1 MLNSFTLFS
10 TLIKMLKNTEKK
22 TSVGCGRTPY
32 TGVHAPLRVPCVL
45 FCLSTV
51 TVWQNNICKIVLS
64 MLCWWPGQGWEPRNI
79 FLIVCVYM
87 DQWPAAGAHP
97 PAAHLCHASVTH
109 LVSRVTSCHCTW
121 HSHHTAQL
129 RLWATVYRLQA
140 WLQGKTII
148 QSPEWSIPSHQ
159 NKHGLIKNNKNNS
172 LALEQDITMV
182 PSARLLL
189 PRSKISQDNCI
200 YPINWCSVLYLLMLQ
215 NSSQYG
221 YNSQLILFF
230 TKALEV

>member
-1 MLNSFTLFS
+1 MSNSFTLCS
-10 TLIKMLKNTEKK
+10 TLIKMLKNTEK
-22 TSVGCGRTPY
+22 CWLWAY
-32 TGVHAPLRVPCVL
+32 TFMLPCVCPV
-45 FCLSTV
+45 FCFVCRL
-51 TVWQNNICKIVLS
+51 WQCDRTTFVKLY
-64 MLCWWPGQGWEPRNI
+64 CQCCAGGQGWEPRNI

-87 DQWPAAGAHP
+87 DQCPAAQGTHHTRQP
-97 PAAHLCHASVTH
+97 HLCHTSVTH
-109 LVSRVTSCHCTW
+109 LVSRVTSCHWYVTLSS
-121 HSHHTAQL
+121 HSSIKTL
-129 RLWATVYRLQA
+129 PEMYKLQT
-140 WLQGKTII
+140 WLQGKPII

-159 NKHGLIKNNKNNS
+159 NKHGLIKNDKNNP

>member
-1 MLNSFTLFS
+1 M
-10 TLIKMLKNTEKK
+10 
-22 TSVGCGRTPY
+22 
-32 TGVHAPLRVPCVL
+32 GVHRTRAFMLPCVCPVFCFVCRLWQCDRTTFVKLYCPCCAGGQARAGSQGTSSSL
-45 FCLSTV
+45 FVFTWTS
-51 TVWQNNICKIVLS
+51 
-64 MLCWWPGQGWEPRNI
+64 GQ
-79 FLIVCVYM
+79 
-87 DQWPAAGAHP
+87 QHTAHP